1 MTKTAVTDDYFQ
13 QSELK
18 NRSFRFGGREA
29 TSPKIVWP
37 LLVLLSLNFGSTGI
51 VESSD
56 TRIIIWR
63 VSFAALMCAGV
74 YFTVLGWVIN
84 RVAGQLGSLRTWCI
98 GFLYATTELLRAVLI
113 QVFAEGL
120 GLNTNPQWEFR
131 IVAALTSGLVIF
143 ALVSTVVND
152 SASYRN
158 AYKNLYTQRVQLQS
172 IVESSTENLIRARDQ
187 IVDTTRE
194 QLEKAL
200 RSILTETEKTS
211 PEYPKIIQNLY
222 SVAEETVRPLS
233 HLLFENPLKLSPV
246 TSTSKP
252 PRISL
257 MTVIRR
263 SSLVAPFRPGLYFA
277 MAAIL
282 SFPWL
287 LVNFDLGYTGLWL
300 MSVGL
305 IYGTVELARRYLS
318 PHLAT
323 MNLIIRCV
331 VITAVYAAPA
341 LFLAQVA
348 LKQTTNQTGFTL
360 ETIFYGLVLGAVLG
374 WLMASS
380 AGMRTARLEMLDEIK
395 QINQELTW
403 QNARIQS
410 ELWLDQ
416 KSLALTLHNDVQ
428 ATLLAAALKLKAA
441 LDRGEKTANDSLP
454 EIRELISRSI
464 NFGEYHSRNKTLDAV
479 IERINNNWAGLI
491 TMDVAVSPETLRA
504 IENDF
509 VGLGVLEDVLSE
521 FQNNSLKHGAATKT
535 TAQLT
540 MPNTGILHVVLANNG
555 RPLSTKNSSGLGSA
569 FINSV
574 ALKYS
579 LETVQGGVQ
588 LILQLPLEGK

>member
-1 MTKTAVTDDYFQ
+1 M
-13 QSELK
+13 
-18 NRSFRFGGREA
+18 R
-29 TSPKIVWP
+29 
-37 LLVLLSLNFGSTGI
+37 
-51 VESSD
+51 
-56 TRIIIWR
+56 WR
-63 VSFAALMCAGV
+63 VLYGFGLGYQSRGGAIGQPSHLV
-74 YFTVLGWVIN
+74 YW
-84 RVAGQLGSLRTWCI
+84 
-98 GFLYATTELLRAVLI
+98 FLYATTELLRAVLI

-158 AYKNLYTQRVQLQS
+158 AYKDLYTQRVQLQS

-187 IVDTTRE
+187 LVDTTRE

-200 RSILTETEKTS
+200 RSILTEIEKTS

-282 SFPWL
+282 SFPSL
-287 LVNFDLGYTGLWL
+287 LVNFDLGYLGLWL

-323 MNLIIRCV
+323 MNLIIRFV

-341 LFLAQVA
+341 LFFAQVA
-348 LKQTTNQTGFTL
+348 LKQTTHQTGFTL

-441 LDRGEKTANDSLP
+441 LDRGEKTANDSLL

-540 MPNTGILHVVLANNG
+540 MPHTGILHVVLANNG
-555 RPLSTKNSSGLGSA
+555 RPLSKENSSGLGSA

-574 ALKYS
+574 ALEYS
-579 LETVQGGVQ
+579 LSSVQGGVQ

>member
-1 MTKTAVTDDYFQ
+1 MTKTAVTDEYFQ

-18 NRSFRFGGREA
+18 NRRFRFGGREA

-37 LLVLLSLNFGSTGI
+37 LLFLLSLNIGSTGI
-51 VESSD
+51 QESSD

-63 VSFAALMCAGV
+63 ISFAALMCAGV
-74 YFTVLGWVIN
+74 YFTVLGWIIN
-84 RVAGQLGSLRTWCI
+84 RVAGQLGSLRTFSI

-120 GLNTNPQWEFR
+120 GLTTNPQWDFR
-131 IVAALTSGLVIF
+131 VVAALTSGLVIF

-158 AYKNLYTQRVQLQS
+158 AYKDLYTRRVQLQF
-172 IVESSTENLIRARDQ
+172 IVETSTENLIRARDQ
-187 IVDTTRE
+187 LVGITRE

-200 RSILTETEKTS
+200 RSVLTETEKTS
-211 PEYPKIIQNLY
+211 PEYLKIIQNLY
-222 SVAEETVRPLS
+222 VVAEETVRPLS
-233 HLLFENPLKLSPV
+233 HQLFENPLNLSPD

-263 SSLVAPFRPGLYFA
+263 SSLVAPFRPGLYFS
-277 MAAIL
+277 MAALL
-282 SFPWL
+282 SFPSL
-287 LVNFDLGYTGLWL
+287 IVNFDLSYTGLWL
-300 MSVGL
+300 LSLGL
-305 IYGTVELARRYLS
+305 IFGSVELARRYLS
-318 PHLAT
+318 PHLAS
-323 MNLIIRCV
+323 MNLITRFLLISV
-331 VITAVYAAPA
+331 VYAAPA
-341 LFLAQVA
+341 LFFAQVA
-348 LKQTTNQTGFTL
+348 LEQTTNQTGFTL

-380 AGMRTARLEMLDEIK
+380 AGMRSARLEMLDEIK
-395 QINQELTW
+395 QINEELAW

-441 LDRGEKTANDSLP
+441 LDRGEKTANNSLP

-464 NFGEYHSRNKTLDAV
+464 NFGEYHSRNRTLKAV
-479 IERINNNWAGLI
+479 VERINSNWAGLI
-491 TMDVAVSPETLRA
+491 TMDVSVSAETLRA

-521 FQNNSLKHGAATKT
+521 FQNNSLKHGAATKI

-540 MPNTGILHVVLANNG
+540 MPNTGILNVVLRNNG
-555 RPLSTKNSSGLGSA
+555 TPLSSENTSGLGST
-569 FINSV
+569 FITSV
-574 ALKYS
+574 ALDYL
-579 LETVQGGVQ
+579 LESVPGGVQ
-588 LILQLPLEGK
+588 LNLQIPLDGK

>member
-1 MTKTAVTDDYFQ
+1 
-13 QSELK
+13 
-18 NRSFRFGGREA
+18 
-29 TSPKIVWP
+29 
-37 LLVLLSLNFGSTGI
+37 
-51 VESSD
+51 
-56 TRIIIWR
+56 
-63 VSFAALMCAGV
+63 
-74 YFTVLGWVIN
+74 
-84 RVAGQLGSLRTWCI
+84 
-98 GFLYATTELLRAVLI
+98 
-113 QVFAEGL
+113 
-120 GLNTNPQWEFR
+120 
-131 IVAALTSGLVIF
+131 
-143 ALVSTVVND
+143 
-152 SASYRN
+152 
-158 AYKNLYTQRVQLQS
+158 
-172 IVESSTENLIRARDQ
+172 
-187 IVDTTRE
+187 
-194 QLEKAL
+194 
-200 RSILTETEKTS
+200 
-211 PEYPKIIQNLY
+211 
-222 SVAEETVRPLS
+222 
-233 HLLFENPLKLSPV
+233 
-246 TSTSKP
+246 
-252 PRISL
+252 
-257 MTVIRR
+257 
-263 SSLVAPFRPGLYFA
+263 
-277 MAAIL
+277 
-282 SFPWL
+282 
-287 LVNFDLGYTGLWL
+287 
-300 MSVGL
+300 
-305 IYGTVELARRYLS
+305 
-318 PHLAT
+318 

-341 LFLAQVA
+341 LFFAEVV
-348 LKQTTNQTGFTL
+348 LKHTTNQTGFTL

-441 LDRGEKTANDSLP
+441 LDRGEKTANNSLP

-464 NFGEYHSRNKTLDAV
+464 NFGEYHSRNTTLDAV

-540 MPNTGILHVVLANNG
+540 MPDTGILHVVLANNG
-555 RPLSTKNSSGLGSA
+555 TPLSKENSSGLGSA

-574 ALKYS
+574 ALEYS